1 MIDYSNICSQSSNKV
16 KNTSNN
22 SNSNNG
28 NSNNSNSNNSNSNN
42 GITGIK
48 YKNSIYAKLTILF
61 LFLGIYI
68 ILNNKNHFEY
78 SRYLKFFILL
88 IFCTYTAILFMIR
101 KTNIKYN
108 NHHYN
113 NTYLLFMIYFTYI
126 IFFEIVVCKIGE
138 SGYTATKIFKS
149 FSFGGRGAAIIFIFF
164 FVSILINYNW
174 LDYLYNKKNND
185 NKAHTQRTLIFL
197 DTGLNYI
204 WLLVFIY
211 FIIYL
216 GEEYTNSIIKQT
228 A

>member
-1 MIDYSNICSQSSNKV
+1 
-16 KNTSNN
+16 
-22 SNSNNG
+22 
-28 NSNNSNSNNSNSNN
+28 
-42 GITGIK
+42 
-48 YKNSIYAKLTILF
+48 
-61 LFLGIYI
+61 
-68 ILNNKNHFEY
+68 
-78 SRYLKFFILL
+78 
-88 IFCTYTAILFMIR
+88 
-101 KTNIKYN
+101 
-108 NHHYN
+108 
-113 NTYLLFMIYFTYI
+113 MIYFTYI

-164 FVSILINYNW
+164 LVSILINYNW